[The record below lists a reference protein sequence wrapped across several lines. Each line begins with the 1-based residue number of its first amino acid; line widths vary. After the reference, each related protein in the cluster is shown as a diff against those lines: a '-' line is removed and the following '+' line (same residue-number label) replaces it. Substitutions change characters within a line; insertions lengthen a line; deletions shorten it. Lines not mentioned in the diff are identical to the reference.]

1 MLYVFIT
8 SPPSSYRFKDKRCL
22 STTMNFTESRPSNH
36 TAVPS
41 VLTAEQYMGVACAE
55 NNMAVR
61 MIPSIRIKSSIINS
75 FANIAKF
82 SYFCRDNQFVN
93 TMKVLKLL
101 VIAALSLAL
110 ASCSTTAEKIRAIV
124 DDSVENADQ
133 LTTDEWA
140 ERDRQIEELLKSYE
154 NNPEA
159 LSEEDRESIDR
170 ALGRYYGAQM
180 KQGIDVA
187 KRNVEDFM
195 NRLPSFIEGFMDAFD
210 SSDSDTTAVE

>member
-1 MLYVFIT
+1 
-8 SPPSSYRFKDKRCL
+8 
-22 STTMNFTESRPSNH
+22 
-36 TAVPS
+36 
-41 VLTAEQYMGVACAE
+41 
-55 NNMAVR
+55 
-61 MIPSIRIKSSIINS
+61 
-75 FANIAKF
+75 
-82 SYFCRDNQFVN
+82 
-93 TMKVLKLL
+93 MKVLKLL

-110 ASCSTTAEKIRAIV
+110 ASCSTTAEKISAIV

-187 KRNVEDFM
+187 KHNVEDFM

>member
-1 MLYVFIT
+1 M
-8 SPPSSYRFKDKRCL
+8 
-22 STTMNFTESRPSNH
+22 
-36 TAVPS
+36 
-41 VLTAEQYMGVACAE
+41 
-55 NNMAVR
+55 
-61 MIPSIRIKSSIINS
+61 
-75 FANIAKF
+75 
-82 SYFCRDNQFVN
+82 
-93 TMKVLKLL
+93 
-101 VIAALSLAL
+101 
-110 ASCSTTAEKIRAIV
+110 

-159 LSEEDRESIDR
+159 LSEKDRESIDR